1 MRDDTVA
8 SDGHVQEKGDWYASD
23 SMLRDNASK
32 SRKRVSSRIHST
44 SVKR

>member
-8 SDGHVQEKGDWYASD
+8 SDGHVQEGDWYASD
-23 SMLRDNASK
+23 SMLHDDASRK
-32 SRKRVSSRIHST
+32 SRKESSRIHPA